1 MADSID
7 SDSNEP
13 LQNLNNDGSTDDESL
28 HILSLKNAIGTND
41 DLSGDE
47 TEPLDIQEV
56 DLNELETEKPK
67 TSTRFDHLDIEE
79 NASLIT
85 QILAPVCVTMI
96 LVIWVVK
103 SIHLPWQDSISQAM
117 VYNEE
122 QGDSGWTKFLGSM
135 ANAGLFV
142 AMMLVVTCIF
152 VVCYKYRCLKFI
164 FAWLGLST
172 GMLLA
177 LFGGFLFYSILKA
190 FNIPMDYFTFCII
203 LWNFTAVG
211 MAAVFWRAP
220 MRVNQGYL
228 IFISAIMAVVFT
240 RLPEWTTWA
249 VLAAIAIYDLF
260 AVLCPGGPLRVL
272 VETAQERDE
281 AIPALI
287 YSASIWMMMSNTDP
301 QMTFSGVTS
310 SEEDT
315 HSKSDNEDHNSQDQQ
330 DIELK
335 DDEDSEDHIP
345 GSGVKLGLGDF
356 VFYSVLVGR
365 AAMFDMLTVFTCFI
379 GIVAGLFLTIL
390 LLALFRKALPALP
403 ISIFFGI
410 IFFLVTKFFLLSF
423 ITDLAVNAVVI

>member
-1 MADSID
+1 MS
-7 SDSNEP
+7 SDSGEET
-13 LQNLNNDGSTDDESL
+13 QDSFESL
-28 HILSLKNAIGTND
+28 KDAVSINTGD
-41 DLSGDE
+41 DDFDSE
-47 TEPLDIQEV
+47 EKVPLEEVQESR
-56 DLNELETEKPK
+56 DPSESDKPNV
-67 TSTRFDHLDIEE
+67 STRFDHLSIEE

-85 QILAPVCVTMI
+85 QILVPVCITMI
-96 LVIWVVK
+96 FVIWIVK

-117 VYNEE
+117 VYNEKPDDDWPE
-122 QGDSGWTKFLGSM
+122 KLKGALR
-135 ANAGLFV
+135 NAGLFV

-172 GMLLA
+172 VMLLG
-177 LFGGFLFYSILKA
+177 LFGGFLVYSILA
-190 FNIPMDYFTFCII
+190 ALNIPMDYFTFSVII
-203 LWNFTAVG
+203 WNQAIVG
-211 MAAVFWRAP
+211 MVAVFWHAP

-228 IFISAIMAVVFT
+228 IFISTIMAVVFT

-249 VLAAIAIYDLF
+249 VLAAIAVYDLF

-301 QMTFSGVTS
+301 HMSFSDSDQELKSNEDQDNQEDNEEGALKR
-310 SEEDT
+310 EED
-315 HSKSDNEDHNSQDQQ
+315 SN
-330 DIELK
+330 
-335 DDEDSEDHIP
+335 SEDNIP

-365 AAMFDMLTVFTCFI
+365 AAMFDMLTVFTSFI
-379 GIVAGLFLTIL
+379 GIVAGLFFTIL

-410 IFFLVTKFFLLSF
+410 VFFLITKFLLLSF
-423 ITDLAVNAVVI
+423 VSNLAQSAVVI